1 MSSIT
6 VEQPIVKEPAKWTLP
21 RGWQRQLGHG
31 LSYLMLTL
39 LALIMIVPFVWMFAT
54 SLKTREFI
62 LETPP
67 RLIPD
72 PASFDSYRQLFDL
85 IPIKH
90 MLFNSI
96 LVAVVGTGGQVLV
109 SAMAAYA
116 FARMQW
122 KGRNALFTLYLAT
135 MMVPS
140 QVTLIPLFILI
151 RELGWPNSYQ
161 ALIVPGLFSA
171 FGTFLL
177 RQHFLTLPRE
187 LEEAAFLDGANH
199 FTIFWRV
206 LLPLSKPALAT
217 LAVFSFMGLWNAY
230 LWPLFVARREDVMTL
245 PVGLAVLQGGPRA
258 LTQWN
263 LVMAGAVIT
272 VLPILA
278 VFLLAQRWF
287 VQGVVTSGIKG

>member
-1 MSSIT
+1 MSTLTAERSIIQ
-6 VEQPIVKEPAKWTLP
+6 ERPKFALP
-21 RGWQRQLGHG
+21 RGSQRLLGHS
-31 LSYLMLTL
+31 LSYILLTA

-54 SLKTREFI
+54 SLKTREYI

-72 PASFDSYRQLFDL
+72 PASFDSYRELFDL
-85 IPIKH
+85 VPIEH
-90 MLFNSI
+90 MLFNSM
-96 LVAVVGTGGQVLV
+96 LVAVIGTFGQILV

-116 FARMQW
+116 FARMEW
-122 KGRNALFTLYLAT
+122 RGRNALFTLYLAT

-151 RELGWPNSYQ
+151 RELGWPNTYQ

-187 LEEAAFLDGANH
+187 LEEAAFLDGANRL
-199 FTIFWRV
+199 TIFWRV
-206 LLPLSKPALAT
+206 LLPLSKPAMAT
-217 LAVFSFMGLWNAY
+217 LGVFSFMGLWNAY

>member
-1 MSSIT
+1 MRT
-6 VEQPIVKEPAKWTLP
+6 LTAEKPIIQERPKFALS
-21 RGWQRQLGHG
+21 RGLRQQVSHG
-31 LSYLMLTL
+31 LSYILLAV

-54 SLKTREFI
+54 SLKTREYI

-72 PASFDSYRQLFDL
+72 PASFDSYRELFDL
-85 IPIKH
+85 IPIEH

-96 LVAVVGTGGQVLV
+96 LVAVVGTFGQILV

-122 KGRNALFTLYLAT
+122 RGRNALFTLYLAT

-151 RELGWPNSYQ
+151 RELGWPNTYQ

-217 LAVFSFMGLWNAY
+217 LGVFSFMGLWNAY